1 MTLCAYP
8 ALIPTHAWRAHSAGA
23 HGPRLYSWV
32 WFRLLAEDD
41 TDIGVHHLL
50 IRLLIG
56 RNDTTG
62 EHAALRC
69 YSPRPV
75 PQRDRGHCH
84 RTRYRT
90 HTDRADRVDRQ

>member
-62 EHAALRC
+62 EHAVLRATARVRC
-69 YSPRPV
+69 RNAPWPLPPNATPHPPRP
-75 PQRDRGHCH
+75 C
-84 RTRYRT
+84 
-90 HTDRADRVDRQ
+90 